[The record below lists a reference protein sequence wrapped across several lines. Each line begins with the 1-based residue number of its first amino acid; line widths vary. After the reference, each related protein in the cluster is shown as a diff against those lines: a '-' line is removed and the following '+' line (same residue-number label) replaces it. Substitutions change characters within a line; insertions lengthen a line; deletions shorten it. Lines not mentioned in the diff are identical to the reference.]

1 MPGDDSAVSAT
12 APGTPGAGAGRP
24 VGRSAVRRRVR
35 RLIDGGLLLQGG
47 VQGSPV
53 LRLFARWVRRPLLP
67 AVRLWRRNIQLK
79 VVATTLLMSLG
90 VVLLLGF
97 VVIGQVRNGLLDAK
111 VKGAESQATGG
122 FRVAETLA
130 RSAGEG
136 TSDGNARDGLPRQNS
151 AIWLNDLVQQMSASG
166 QGAFHVVT
174 LNPPGE
180 GGNVSARAPRG
191 SGNVDAPASVPLTL
205 REGVD
210 DNTGPSRSYT
220 RIIYSDGRPSQPGLA
235 IGTQLSTPQSDRYE
249 LYYLFPLAQEEK
261 SLSLVKTTLA
271 TAGLFV
277 VVLLGAIAWLVV
289 RQVVTPVRMA
299 AGIAERL
306 SAGRLQER
314 MKVTGEDDIA
324 RLGEAFNKM
333 AQNLQLKIQQLEALS
348 RMQRRFVSDVSHEL
362 RTPLTTVRMA
372 ADVIHEARVDFDPVT
387 ARSAELLADQL
398 DRFESL
404 LADLL
409 EISRFDAGAAAL
421 EAEPIDLREVVRRV
435 VGGAEPL
442 AERKGTRIRVV
453 GDQQPVI
460 AEADTRRVE
469 RVLRNLVVN
478 AVEHGEGRDVVVRLA
493 TAGGAVAVA
502 VRDYGVGL
510 KPGEATRV
518 FSRFWRADPARA
530 RTTGGTGLGL
540 SIALEDAR
548 LHGGWLQAW
557 GEPGGGSQFR
567 LTLPRTADEALR
579 GSPIPLE
586 PEDSRRNRD
595 AAQGPPPPPA
605 DGSAVT
611 VPAQLSAAAR
621 AVPAPATGRR
631 DPAAGL
637 HSRPGAPR
645 SAASTVPP
653 RAGGPGRSPLP
664 QQGGSTTGTTPVVDP
679 AALPSNGSRVVPR
692 RDGTG
697 PASATHGEATE
708 DVTTLCGPGTTSG
721 ARRPHTPGDGT
732 GPAAAPDTGARDGRG
747 VRKGHGDGRDD
758 GRGAGRGAGDVDGD
772 VGEDVDGRDDG
783 SGHEHVGGHGDRH
796 VGGRRDLGG
805 RVDADRH
812 RGGDRSAGGDRGT
825 GGAGDRTGAP
835 GTSAALT
842 GTTGDRPGN
851 EREEPRG

>member
-1 MPGDDSAVSAT
+1 MSQDSSSS
-12 APGTPGAGAGRP
+12 APGGPGARSGRTGP
-24 VGRSAVRRRVR
+24 ARRTSRFE
-35 RLIDGGLLLQGG
+35 RLVDGGLLLQGG

-67 AVRLWRRNIQLK
+67 ALRLWRRNIQLK

-90 VVLLLGF
+90 VVLMLGF
-97 VVIGQVRNGLLDAK
+97 AVMSSVNNGLLKAK
-111 VKGAESQATGG
+111 VKASQSQADGG
-122 FRVAETLA
+122 FRAAQDSVNAARQSAQGQGQEGSTADGRNAALWMSDLVEQLSSGGQNAFAVVTLSPT
-130 RSAGEG
+130 SAGDAGSVRGSRASGSVEPILSVPEELRRQVDNG
-136 TSDGNARDGLPRQNS
+136 TGVYQANTRIEYDDGRAPQSGLVIGKR
-151 AIWLNDLVQQMSASG
+151 LNDLNGDPYQ
-166 QGAFHVVT
+166 
-174 LNPPGE
+174 
-180 GGNVSARAPRG
+180 
-191 SGNVDAPASVPLTL
+191 
-205 REGVD
+205 
-210 DNTGPSRSYT
+210 
-220 RIIYSDGRPSQPGLA
+220 
-235 IGTQLSTPQSDRYE
+235 
-249 LYYLFPLAQEEK
+249 LYYLFPLTQEEE
-261 SLSLVKTTLA
+261 SLNLVRTTLA

-333 AQNLQLKIQQLEALS
+333 AQNLQLKIQQLEELS

-442 AERKGTRIRVV
+442 AERKGTHIRIV
-453 GDQQPVI
+453 GDQQPVV
-460 AEADTRRVE
+460 AEADARRVE

-478 AVEHGEGRDVVVRLA
+478 AVEHGEGKDVVVRLA
-493 TAGGAVAVA
+493 VAGGAVAVA

-567 LTLPRTADEALR
+567 LTLPRTADEPLR

-586 PEDSRRNRD
+586 PDDSRRHRGLND
-595 AAQGPPPPPA
+595 AGLPLGG
-605 DGSAVT
+605 GSKLAT
-611 VPAQLSAAAR
+611 VPAQAPAAASER
-621 AVPAPATGRR
+621 VAPPVPAKGPI
-631 DPAAGL
+631 
-637 HSRPGAPR
+637 
-645 SAASTVPP
+645 PP
-653 RAGGPGRSPLP
+653 RLRQAGP
-664 QQGGSTTGTTPVVDP
+664 VDP
-679 AALPSNGSRVVPR
+679 TALPGSGSRVVPR
-692 RDGTG
+692 RPLDDEPAAGDGTAGSLRPDGPVPDGRASDGRASGGGAVDDGAWDDPVWDDPALDDRDADEDLYGMTDETYDGAGSAPRGEEARGAGTG
-697 PASATHGEATE
+697 P
-708 DVTTLCGPGTTSG
+708 
-721 ARRPHTPGDGT
+721 TPGGR
-732 GPAAAPDTGARDGRG
+732 AAGY
-747 VRKGHGDGRDD
+747 
-758 GRGAGRGAGDVDGD
+758 GAGRG
-772 VGEDVDGRDDG
+772 EESTRGR
-783 SGHEHVGGHGDRH
+783 
-796 VGGRRDLGG
+796 
-805 RVDADRH
+805 
-812 RGGDRSAGGDRGT
+812 
-825 GGAGDRTGAP
+825 
-835 GTSAALT
+835 
-842 GTTGDRPGN
+842 
-851 EREEPRG
+851 

>member
-1 MPGDDSAVSAT
+1 MSGDSAAS
-12 APGTPGAGAGRP
+12 APGRSGGRPERP
-24 VGRSAVRRRVR
+24 VGRKTAGSRWG
-35 RLIDGGLLLQGG
+35 RLFEGGLLQGG

-53 LRLFARWVRRPLLP
+53 LRLFMRWVRRPLLP
-67 AVRLWRRNIQLK
+67 VMRLWRRNIQLR

-111 VKGAESQATGG
+111 VKASQSQATGG
-122 FRVAETLA
+122 FAVAKQKADEA
-130 RSAGEG
+130 AGG
-136 TSDGNARDGLPRQNS
+136 TGTAPVSGDDTDTADGRQSQNVIQWMS
-151 AIWLNDLVQQMSASG
+151 DLVESLSSG
-166 QGAFHVVT
+166 GAGAFDVVT
-174 LNPPGE
+174 LPVGDDS
-180 GGNVSARAPRG
+180 GGGRSPRG
-191 SGNVDAPASVPLTL
+191 SGYVNPSSSVPADL
-205 REGVD
+205 RDRV
-210 DNTGPSRSYT
+210 NSSTTAAQSYT
-220 RIIYSDGRPSQPGLA
+220 RIVYSNAKESQPALV
-235 IGTQLSTPQSDRYE
+235 IGKQVNDPNGNPYE
-249 LYYLFPLAQEEK
+249 LYYLFPLTQEEK
-261 SLSLVKTTLA
+261 SLSLVKGTLA

-333 AQNLQLKIQQLEALS
+333 AQNLQVKIQQMEDLS

-372 ADVIHEARVDFDPVT
+372 ADVIHEARQEFDPVT

-409 EISRFDAGAAAL
+409 EISRFDAGAASL

-442 AERKGTRIRVV
+442 AERKGTRIRVA
-453 GDQQPVI
+453 GDQQPVV
-460 AEADTRRVE
+460 AEADARRVE

-478 AVEHGEGRDVVVRLA
+478 AVEHGEGKDVVVRLA
-493 TAGGAVAVA
+493 AAGGAVAVA

-567 LTLPRTADEALR
+567 LTLPRTADEPLR

-586 PEDSRRNRD
+586 PKDSRRNRGLDD
-595 AAQGPPPPPA
+595 AGLSSGGEEKRATVPVQPGGDRRPPLPA
-605 DGSAVT
+605 SASRLPAVT
-611 VPAQLSAAAR
+611 PA
-621 AVPAPATGRR
+621 
-631 DPAAGL
+631 
-637 HSRPGAPR
+637 
-645 SAASTVPP
+645 
-653 RAGGPGRSPLP
+653 
-664 QQGGSTTGTTPVVDP
+664 VDP
-679 AALPSNGSRVVPR
+679 SALPGNGARVVPR
-692 RDGTG
+692 QAG
-697 PASATHGEATE
+697 
-708 DVTTLCGPGTTSG
+708 G
-721 ARRPHTPGDGT
+721 ARRPEEGQ
-732 GPAAAPDTGARDGRG
+732 GARQAADT
-747 VRKGHGDGRDD
+747 D
-758 GRGAGRGAGDVDGD
+758 AGRA
-772 VGEDVDGRDDG
+772 
-783 SGHEHVGGHGDRH
+783 
-796 VGGRRDLGG
+796 
-805 RVDADRH
+805 
-812 RGGDRSAGGDRGT
+812 
-825 GGAGDRTGAP
+825 DRTGPEDATEP
-835 GTSAALT
+835 GEAF
-842 GTTGDRPGN
+842 
-851 EREEPRG
+851 RGR

>member
-1 MPGDDSAVSAT
+1 MSGDSAAS
-12 APGTPGAGAGRP
+12 APGRSGGRPERP
-24 VGRSAVRRRVR
+24 VGRGTAASRWRH
-35 RLIDGGLLLQGG
+35 LFDGDLLQGG

-53 LRLFARWVRRPLLP
+53 VRLVMRWVRRPLLP
-67 AVRLWRRNIQLK
+67 VMRLWRRNIQLK
-79 VVATTLLMSLG
+79 VVVTTLLMSLG

-111 VKGAESQATGG
+111 VKASQSQATGG
-122 FRVAETLA
+122 FAVAKQQAEQ
-130 RSAGEG
+130 AGSVTDEEG
-136 TSDGNARDGLPRQNS
+136 P
-151 AIWLNDLVQQMSASG
+151 
-166 QGAFHVVT
+166 
-174 LNPPGE
+174 
-180 GGNVSARAPRG
+180 AP
-191 SGNVDAPASVPLTL
+191 
-205 REGVD
+205 
-210 DNTGPSRSYT
+210 
-220 RIIYSDGRPSQPGLA
+220 DGRPSQSVIQWMSDLVASLSSGGQGAFDVVTLPSGGDSGSGRGPRASGGVNPAASVPAALRERIDTGTGA
-235 IGTQLSTPQSDRYE
+235 AQSYTRIVYAEKDKESQPALVIGKQVNDPNGDPYQ
-249 LYYLFPLAQEEK
+249 LYYLFPLTQEEK
-261 SLSLVKTTLA
+261 SLSLVKGTLA

-333 AQNLQLKIQQLEALS
+333 AQNLQLKISQLEDLS

-372 ADVIHEARVDFDPVT
+372 ADVIHEAREDFDPVT

-435 VGGAEPL
+435 VTGAEPL
-442 AERKGTRIRVV
+442 AERKGTTVKVV
-453 GDQQPVI
+453 GDQQPVV
-460 AEADTRRVE
+460 AEADARRVE

-478 AVEHGEGRDVVVRLA
+478 AVEHGEGKDVVVKLA
-493 TAGGAVAVA
+493 AAGGAVAVA

-567 LTLPRTADEALR
+567 LTLPRTADEPLR

-586 PEDSRRNRD
+586 PKDSRRNRGLDD
-595 AAQGPPPPPA
+595 AGLPRGG
-605 DGSAVT
+605 DGEKRAT
-611 VPAQLSAAAR
+611 VP
-621 AVPAPATGRR
+621 VN
-631 DPAAGL
+631 
-637 HSRPGAPR
+637 RPGADDPAQSAR
-645 SAASTVPP
+645 DPLGLRPAASAPTADPT
-653 RAGGPGRSPLP
+653 ALPGNGARVVARS
-664 QQGGSTTGTTPVVDP
+664 GSTRMTPGTAPGVNGGTDAAPGGEDRP
-679 AALPSNGSRVVPR
+679 AADGEGGDGAPR
-692 RDGTG
+692 GAEKD
-697 PASATHGEATE
+697 GEAT
-708 DVTTLCGPGTTSG
+708 
-721 ARRPHTPGDGT
+721 R
-732 GPAAAPDTGARDGRG
+732 GR
-747 VRKGHGDGRDD
+747 
-758 GRGAGRGAGDVDGD
+758 
-772 VGEDVDGRDDG
+772 
-783 SGHEHVGGHGDRH
+783 
-796 VGGRRDLGG
+796 
-805 RVDADRH
+805 
-812 RGGDRSAGGDRGT
+812 
-825 GGAGDRTGAP
+825 
-835 GTSAALT
+835 
-842 GTTGDRPGN
+842 
-851 EREEPRG
+851 

>member
-1 MPGDDSAVSAT
+1 MSGDSAAS
-12 APGTPGAGAGRP
+12 APGRTGARPERP
-24 VGRSAVRRRVR
+24 VGRKKAGSRWGRF
-35 RLIDGGLLLQGG
+35 LEGGLLQGG

-53 LRLFARWVRRPLLP
+53 LRLLLRWVRRPLLP
-67 AVRLWRRNIQLK
+67 VMRLWRRNIQLK
-79 VVATTLLMSLG
+79 VVVTTLLMSLG

-111 VKGAESQATGG
+111 VKASQSQATGG
-122 FRVAETLA
+122 FAA
-130 RSAGEG
+130 AKKSADEAAAGAVDDGG
-136 TSDGNARDGLPRQNS
+136 TVDGPSEQNVIQWMS
-151 AIWLNDLVQQMSASG
+151 DLVSSLSSGG
-166 QGAFHVVT
+166 QGAFDVVT
-174 LNPPGE
+174 LPASAAGDS
-180 GGNVSARAPRG
+180 GGRGPRA
-191 SGNVDAPASVPLTL
+191 SGGVDPTASVPEDL
-205 REGVD
+205 RERIDSNMGAFQ
-210 DNTGPSRSYT
+210 SYT
-220 RIIYSDGRPSQPGLA
+220 RIVYNRTADKEAQPALV
-235 IGTQLSTPQSDRYE
+235 IGKQVNDPNGDPYQ
-249 LYYLFPLAQEEK
+249 LYYFFPLTQEEK
-261 SLSLVKTTLA
+261 SLSLVKGTLA

-333 AQNLQLKIQQLEALS
+333 AQNLQLKIQQLEDLS

-372 ADVIHEARVDFDPVT
+372 ADVIHEAREDFDPVT

-435 VGGAEPL
+435 VSGAEPL
-442 AERKGTRIRVV
+442 AERKGTQIRVV
-453 GDQQPVI
+453 GDQQPIV
-460 AEADTRRVE
+460 AEADARRVE

-478 AVEHGEGRDVVVRLA
+478 AVEHGEGRDVVVKLA
-493 TAGGAVAVA
+493 SAGGAVAVA

-567 LTLPRTADEALR
+567 LTLPRTADEPLR

-586 PEDSRRNRD
+586 PKDSRRNRGLDD
-595 AAQGPPPPPA
+595 AGLPSG
-605 DGSAVT
+605 GSEKAAT
-611 VPAQLSAAAR
+611 VPVQ
-621 AVPAPATGRR
+621 PNGDQAPPRPSR
-631 DPAAGL
+631 DPVTRMGGAA
-637 HSRPGAPR
+637 PKA
-645 SAASTVPP
+645 
-653 RAGGPGRSPLP
+653 
-664 QQGGSTTGTTPVVDP
+664 DP
-679 AALPSNGSRVVPR
+679 TALPGNGARVVPR
-692 RDGTG
+692 
-697 PASATHGEATE
+697 PA
-708 DVTTLCGPGTTSG
+708 SG
-721 ARRPHTPGDGT
+721 ARRQEETPGGQEPASEEAGQDGESSKH
-732 GPAAAPDTGARDGRG
+732 GEASRGR
-747 VRKGHGDGRDD
+747 
-758 GRGAGRGAGDVDGD
+758 
-772 VGEDVDGRDDG
+772 
-783 SGHEHVGGHGDRH
+783 
-796 VGGRRDLGG
+796 
-805 RVDADRH
+805 
-812 RGGDRSAGGDRGT
+812 
-825 GGAGDRTGAP
+825 
-835 GTSAALT
+835 
-842 GTTGDRPGN
+842 
-851 EREEPRG
+851 

>member
-1 MPGDDSAVSAT
+1 MSGDSAAS
-12 APGTPGAGAGRP
+12 APGGSGGRPGRP
-24 VGRSAVRRRVR
+24 VGRKAQGSRWG
-35 RLIDGGLLLQGG
+35 RLFEGGLLQGG

-53 LRLFARWVRRPLLP
+53 IRLLMRWVRRPLLP
-67 AVRLWRRNIQLK
+67 VMRLWRRNIQLK
-79 VVATTLLMSLG
+79 VVVTTLLMSLG

-111 VKGAESQATGG
+111 VRASQSQATGG
-122 FRVAETLA
+122 FAVAKQQADEDV
-130 RSAGEG
+130 GVMGGDG
-136 TSDGNARDGLPRQNS
+136 T
-151 AIWLNDLVQQMSASG
+151 
-166 QGAFHVVT
+166 
-174 LNPPGE
+174 
-180 GGNVSARAPRG
+180 
-191 SGNVDAPASVPLTL
+191 
-205 REGVD
+205 
-210 DNTGPSRSYT
+210 
-220 RIIYSDGRPSQPGLA
+220 DGRPSQSVIQWMSDLVESLSSGGQGAFDVVTLPAGDASGSGRGPRASGEVNPTASVPAALRERIDTSTSAAQSYTRIVYDARKDSQPGLV
-235 IGTQLSTPQSDRYE
+235 IGKQVNDPNGDPYQ
-249 LYYLFPLAQEEK
+249 LYYLFPLTQEER
-261 SLSLVKTTLA
+261 SLSLVKGTLA

-333 AQNLQLKIQQLEALS
+333 AQNLQLKINQLEDLS

-372 ADVIHEARVDFDPVT
+372 ADVIHEAREDFDPVT

-435 VGGAEPL
+435 VSGAEPL
-442 AERKGTRIRVV
+442 AERKGTRIRVT
-453 GDQQPVI
+453 GDQQPVV
-460 AEADTRRVE
+460 AEADARRVE

-478 AVEHGEGRDVVVRLA
+478 AVEHGEGKDVVVKLA
-493 TAGGAVAVA
+493 AAGGAVAVA

-567 LTLPRTADEALR
+567 LTLPRTADEPLR

-586 PEDSRRNRD
+586 PKDSRRNRGLD
-595 AAQGPPPPPA
+595 DAGLPRGGRDGEKRATVAAQEPADGPARDPLALRQTTATPTADPTALPGNGARVVSRPAAQARTGSTRTTPPEGDGPPPGGY
-605 DGSAVT
+605 DGE
-611 VPAQLSAAAR
+611 
-621 AVPAPATGRR
+621 GR
-631 DPAAGL
+631 
-637 HSRPGAPR
+637 
-645 SAASTVPP
+645 
-653 RAGGPGRSPLP
+653 
-664 QQGGSTTGTTPVVDP
+664 
-679 AALPSNGSRVVPR
+679 
-692 RDGTG
+692 
-697 PASATHGEATE
+697 
-708 DVTTLCGPGTTSG
+708 
-721 ARRPHTPGDGT
+721 
-732 GPAAAPDTGARDGRG
+732 
-747 VRKGHGDGRDD
+747 
-758 GRGAGRGAGDVDGD
+758 
-772 VGEDVDGRDDG
+772 
-783 SGHEHVGGHGDRH
+783 
-796 VGGRRDLGG
+796 
-805 RVDADRH
+805 
-812 RGGDRSAGGDRGT
+812 GDRSAARDADRDGE
-825 GGAGDRTGAP
+825 A
-835 GTSAALT
+835 S
-842 GTTGDRPGN
+842 
-851 EREEPRG
+851 RGRR

>member
-1 MPGDDSAVSAT
+1 MSGDSAASASGRSGGR
-12 APGTPGAGAGRP
+12 PERP
-24 VGRSAVRRRVR
+24 VGRRTAASRWRH
-35 RLIDGGLLLQGG
+35 LFDGDLLQGG

-53 LRLFARWVRRPLLP
+53 VRLLMRWVRRPLLP
-67 AVRLWRRNIQLK
+67 VMRLWRRNIQLK
-79 VVATTLLMSLG
+79 VVVTTLLMSLG

-111 VKGAESQATGG
+111 VKASQSQATGG
-122 FRVAETLA
+122 FAVAKQQAEQ
-130 RSAGEG
+130 AGSVTDEEG
-136 TSDGNARDGLPRQNS
+136 P
-151 AIWLNDLVQQMSASG
+151 
-166 QGAFHVVT
+166 
-174 LNPPGE
+174 
-180 GGNVSARAPRG
+180 AP
-191 SGNVDAPASVPLTL
+191 
-205 REGVD
+205 
-210 DNTGPSRSYT
+210 
-220 RIIYSDGRPSQPGLA
+220 DGRPSQSVIQWMSDLVASLSSGGQGAFDVVTLPSGGDSGSGRGPRASGGVNPAASVPAALRERIDTGTGA
-235 IGTQLSTPQSDRYE
+235 AQSYTRIVYAEKAKESQPALVIGKQVNDPNGDPYQ
-249 LYYLFPLAQEEK
+249 LYYLFPLTQEEK
-261 SLSLVKTTLA
+261 SLSLVKGTLA

-333 AQNLQLKIQQLEALS
+333 AQNLQLKISQLEDLS

-372 ADVIHEARVDFDPVT
+372 ADVIHEAREDFDPVT

-435 VGGAEPL
+435 VTGAEPL
-442 AERKGTRIRVV
+442 AERKGTTIKVV
-453 GDQQPVI
+453 GDQQPVV
-460 AEADTRRVE
+460 AEADARRVE

-478 AVEHGEGRDVVVRLA
+478 AVEHGEGRDVVVKLA
-493 TAGGAVAVA
+493 AAGGAVAVA

-567 LTLPRTADEALR
+567 LTLPRTADEPLR

-586 PEDSRRNRD
+586 PKDSRRNRGLDD
-595 AAQGPPPPPA
+595 AGLPRGG
-605 DGSAVT
+605 DGEKRAT
-611 VPAQLSAAAR
+611 VP
-621 AVPAPATGRR
+621 VN
-631 DPAAGL
+631 
-637 HSRPGAPR
+637 RPGADDLAQSARDPLGLR
-645 SAASTVPP
+645 PAASAPTADPT
-653 RAGGPGRSPLP
+653 ALPGNGARVVARS
-664 QQGGSTTGTTPVVDP
+664 GST
-679 AALPSNGSRVVPR
+679 R
-692 RDGTG
+692 
-697 PASATHGEATE
+697 
-708 DVTTLCGPGTTSG
+708 
-721 ARRPHTPGDGT
+721 
-732 GPAAAPDTGARDGRG
+732 
-747 VRKGHGDGRDD
+747 
-758 GRGAGRGAGDVDGD
+758 
-772 VGEDVDGRDDG
+772 
-783 SGHEHVGGHGDRH
+783 
-796 VGGRRDLGG
+796 
-805 RVDADRH
+805 
-812 RGGDRSAGGDRGT
+812 
-825 GGAGDRTGAP
+825 
-835 GTSAALT
+835 
-842 GTTGDRPGN
+842 
-851 EREEPRG
+851 

>member
-1 MPGDDSAVSAT
+1 MSQDSAASQS
-12 APGTPGAGAGRP
+12 GRPGARPGRP
-24 VGRSAVRRRVR
+24 VGRRTGSGWRRFVE
-35 RLIDGGLLLQGG
+35 GGLLHGG

-53 LRLFARWVRRPLLP
+53 LRLLLRWVRRPLLP
-67 AVRLWRRNIQLK
+67 VIRLWRRNIQLRI
-79 VVATTLLMSLG
+79 VVTTLLMSLG

-111 VKGAESQATGG
+111 VRASQSQAVGG
-122 FRVAETLA
+122 FTVAGQRA
-130 RSAGEG
+130 DSAASAGGGDDNSG
-136 TSDGNARDGLPRQNS
+136 TGNSPVQNVS
-151 AIWLNDLVQQMSASG
+151 GWMSDLVESLSSGG
-166 QGAFHVVT
+166 QGAFDVVT
-174 LNPPGE
+174 LGTTAVDNDNRGLGPRAS
-180 GGNVSARAPRG
+180 GG
-191 SGNVDAPASVPLTL
+191 VDPSQSVPAAL
-205 REGVD
+205 RKRVESGTGVAQ
-210 DNTGPSRSYT
+210 SYT
-220 RIIYSDGRPSQPGLA
+220 RIVYTDSRGPQPALI
-235 IGTQLSTPQSDRYE
+235 IGKQVNDPNGDPYQ
-249 LYYLFPLAQEEK
+249 LYYLFPLTQEEK

-289 RQVVTPVRMA
+289 RQVVAPVRMA

-333 AQNLQLKIQQLEALS
+333 AQNLQLKIQQLEELS

-421 EAEPIDLREVVRRV
+421 EAEPIDLRDVVRRV
-435 VGGAEPL
+435 VSGAEPL
-442 AERKGTRIRVV
+442 AERKGTRIRVI
-453 GDQQPVI
+453 GDQQPVV
-460 AEADTRRVE
+460 AEADARRVE

-478 AVEHGEGRDVVVRLA
+478 AVEHGEGEDVVVKLA
-493 TAGGAVAVA
+493 AAGGAVAVA

-567 LTLPRTADEALR
+567 LTLPRTADEPLR

-586 PEDSRRNRD
+586 PKDSRRNRGLND
-595 AAQGPPPPPA
+595 AGGARGGA
-605 DGSAVT
+605 EKAAT
-611 VPAQLSAAAR
+611 VPVAPSYDK
-621 AVPAPATGRR
+621 VPAPR
-631 DPAAGL
+631 DPIGPRTVTVTPTADPTALPGNGARVV
-637 HSRPGAPR
+637 SRPG
-645 SAASTVPP
+645 
-653 RAGGPGRSPLP
+653 GGEQR
-664 QQGGSTTGTTPVVDP
+664 
-679 AALPSNGSRVVPR
+679 
-692 RDGTG
+692 
-697 PASATHGEATE
+697 
-708 DVTTLCGPGTTSG
+708 
-721 ARRPHTPGDGT
+721 
-732 GPAAAPDTGARDGRG
+732 
-747 VRKGHGDGRDD
+747 RDD
-758 GRGAGRGAGDVDGD
+758 GTQGPA
-772 VGEDVDGRDDG
+772 E
-783 SGHEHVGGHGDRH
+783 S
-796 VGGRRDLGG
+796 
-805 RVDADRH
+805 
-812 RGGDRSAGGDRGT
+812 
-825 GGAGDRTGAP
+825 
-835 GTSAALT
+835 
-842 GTTGDRPGN
+842 GDRPG
-851 EREEPRG
+851 ERDQGEAFRGR

>member
-1 MPGDDSAVSAT
+1 MSGDSAAS
-12 APGTPGAGAGRP
+12 APGRSGGRPGRP
-24 VGRSAVRRRVR
+24 VGRGTAASRWRH
-35 RLIDGGLLLQGG
+35 LFDGDLLQGG

-53 LRLFARWVRRPLLP
+53 VRLVMRWVRRPLLP
-67 AVRLWRRNIQLK
+67 VMRLWRRNIQLK
-79 VVATTLLMSLG
+79 VVVTTLLMSLG

-111 VKGAESQATGG
+111 VKASQSQATGG
-122 FRVAETLA
+122 FAVAKQQAEQ
-130 RSAGEG
+130 AGSVTDEEG
-136 TSDGNARDGLPRQNS
+136 P
-151 AIWLNDLVQQMSASG
+151 
-166 QGAFHVVT
+166 
-174 LNPPGE
+174 
-180 GGNVSARAPRG
+180 AP
-191 SGNVDAPASVPLTL
+191 
-205 REGVD
+205 
-210 DNTGPSRSYT
+210 
-220 RIIYSDGRPSQPGLA
+220 DGRPSQSVIQWMSDLVASLSSGGQGAFDVVTLPSGGDSGSGRGPRASGGVNPAASVPAALRERIDTSTGA
-235 IGTQLSTPQSDRYE
+235 AQSYTRIVFAEKDKESQPALVIGKQVNDPNGDPYQ
-249 LYYLFPLAQEEK
+249 LYYLFPLTQEEK
-261 SLSLVKTTLA
+261 SLSLVKGTLA

-333 AQNLQLKIQQLEALS
+333 AQNLQLKISQLEDLS

-372 ADVIHEARVDFDPVT
+372 ADVIHEAREDFDPVT

-435 VGGAEPL
+435 VTGAEPL
-442 AERKGTRIRVV
+442 AERKGTVIKIV
-453 GDQQPVI
+453 GDQQPVV
-460 AEADTRRVE
+460 AEADARRVE

-478 AVEHGEGRDVVVRLA
+478 AVEHGEGKDVVVKLA
-493 TAGGAVAVA
+493 AAGGAVAVA

-567 LTLPRTADEALR
+567 LTLPRTADEPLR

-586 PEDSRRNRD
+586 PKDSRRNRGLDD
-595 AAQGPPPPPA
+595 AGLPRG
-605 DGSAVT
+605 DGEKRAT
-611 VPAQLSAAAR
+611 VP
-621 AVPAPATGRR
+621 VG
-631 DPAAGL
+631 
-637 HSRPGAPR
+637 RPGADDPAQSARDPLGRRPGASAPTADPTALPGSGARVVAR
-645 SAASTVPP
+645 S
-653 RAGGPGRSPLP
+653 
-664 QQGGSTTGTTPVVDP
+664 GSTRMAPGTAPGVNGGTDEAPPGGADRP
-679 AALPSNGSRVVPR
+679 TAADEGGDAAPR
-692 RDGTG
+692 GAEKD
-697 PASATHGEATE
+697 GEAT
-708 DVTTLCGPGTTSG
+708 
-721 ARRPHTPGDGT
+721 R
-732 GPAAAPDTGARDGRG
+732 GR
-747 VRKGHGDGRDD
+747 
-758 GRGAGRGAGDVDGD
+758 
-772 VGEDVDGRDDG
+772 
-783 SGHEHVGGHGDRH
+783 
-796 VGGRRDLGG
+796 
-805 RVDADRH
+805 
-812 RGGDRSAGGDRGT
+812 
-825 GGAGDRTGAP
+825 
-835 GTSAALT
+835 
-842 GTTGDRPGN
+842 
-851 EREEPRG
+851 